1 MRIKSPNP
9 YDKETIFIDTIKD
22 DGLRVDTSKAV
33 KETVKTIS
41 TLTKGNLRIYDI
53 TQRLGN
59 KTQGRLKDDYYLRS
73 DLTKLRR
80 TKVRHRF

>member
-41 TLTKGNLRIYDI
+41 TLTKGDLRTYDI
-53 TQRLGN
+53 TQGLGN
-59 KTQGRLKDDYYLRS
+59 KTQG
-73 DLTKLRR
+73 
-80 TKVRHRF
+80 

>member
-1 MRIKSPNP
+1 MTK
-9 YDKETIFIDTIKD
+9 TIFIDTIKD
-22 DGLRVDTSKAV
+22 DGLRVDTSKAA

-41 TLTKGNLRIYDI
+41 TLTKGDLRIYDM
-53 TQRLGN
+53 TQGLSN
-59 KTQGRLKDDYYLRS
+59 KTQGRLKDYYLRS

>member
-1 MRIKSPNP
+1 MRIKSPVP
-9 YDKETIFIDTIKD
+9 YDKETIFNSTIKD
-22 DGLRVDTSKAV
+22 DGIRVDTSKAV

-41 TLTKGNLRIYDI
+41 TLTKGDLRIYNI
-53 TQRLGN
+53 TQGLGN

>member
-1 MRIKSPNP
+1 MRIKSPDP

-41 TLTKGNLRIYDI
+41 TLTKGDLRIYDM
-53 TQRLGN
+53 T
-59 KTQGRLKDDYYLRS
+59 
-73 DLTKLRR
+73 
-80 TKVRHRF
+80 

>member
-1 MRIKSPNP
+1 MKITDP
-9 YDKETIFIDTIKD
+9 YDKETIFIDMIKD
-22 DGLRVDTSKAV
+22 DGKRVDTSKAV

-41 TLTKGNLRIYDI
+41 TLTKGDLRIYDI
-53 TQRLGN
+53 TQGLGN

>member
-1 MRIKSPNP
+1 MRIKSPDP
-9 YDKETIFIDTIKD
+9 YDKETIFNDTIKD
-22 DGLRVDTSKAV
+22 DGIRVDTSKAV

-41 TLTKGNLRIYDI
+41 TLTKGDLRIYDI
-53 TQRLGN
+53 TQGLGN
-59 KTQGRLKDDYYLRS
+59 KTQGRLKNDYYLRS

>member
-1 MRIKSPNP
+1 MRIKSPDP

-41 TLTKGNLRIYDI
+41 TLTKGDLRIYDT
-53 TQRLGN
+53 TQGLSN